1 MTKSYYDLL
10 KRNKELVEENEKL
23 KSQVGDW
30 KNNAHYRQ
38 IIHNAHNTIRD
49 KNEDTVLYH
58 L

>member
-1 MTKSYYDLL
+1 MKTQEDILKMDMAELTKSYYDLL

-30 KNNAHYRQ
+30 KNSLN
-38 IIHNAHNTIRD
+38 
-49 KNEDTVLYH
+49 LSCP